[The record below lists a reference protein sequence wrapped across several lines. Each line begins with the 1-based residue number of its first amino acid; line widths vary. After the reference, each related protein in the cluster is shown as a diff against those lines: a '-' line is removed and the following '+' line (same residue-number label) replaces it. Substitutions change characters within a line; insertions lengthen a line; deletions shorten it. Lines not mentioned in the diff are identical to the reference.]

1 MHGLTEQGCSND
13 EIVDVFRFLDLV
25 MTLPA
30 DLEGAFQEYLAELQE
45 EQKMAFLSS
54 YERKALSKGRREG
67 RVEGGWRPVKV
78 PSWAPCRRAS
88 SARRPLCQARI
99 RQLDD
104 PSRLMGLLQIAV
116 TANSLEEFE
125 KQLPGVAQAA

>member
-30 DLEGAFQEYLAELQE
+30 DLEGEFQEYLAELQE

-54 YERKALSKGRREG
+54 YERKAMSKGRREG
-67 RVEGGWRPVKV
+67 RVE
-78 PSWAPCRRAS
+78 AS
-88 SARRPLCQARI
+88 QSAVMGALQARFERTPAALQARI